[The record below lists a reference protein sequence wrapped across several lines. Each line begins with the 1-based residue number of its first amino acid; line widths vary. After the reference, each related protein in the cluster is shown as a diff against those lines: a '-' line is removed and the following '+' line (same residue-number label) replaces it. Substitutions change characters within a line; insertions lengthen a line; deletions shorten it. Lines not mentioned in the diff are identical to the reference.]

1 MTTEPFL
8 KTEVGWQG
16 VFTRQQAAGAIENG
30 ARIVKLESEAED
42 SQPNGA
48 LGTVLGS
55 LGPFPPEAA
64 AEAKAELV
72 AKGLEPHDAVFA
84 YFVEWDALPRTA
96 VGIMDWKIR
105 RADDRVATSRRKR

>member
-30 ARIVKLESEAED
+30 ARIVKLESEADD

-55 LGPFPPEAA
+55 LEFPPGA
-64 AEAKAELV
+64 AEEARAELL
-72 AKGLEPHDAVFA
+72 AKGQPPRDVKYA

-96 VGIMDWKIR
+96 VGIMDWKIG
-105 RADDRVATSRRKR
+105 RADGE